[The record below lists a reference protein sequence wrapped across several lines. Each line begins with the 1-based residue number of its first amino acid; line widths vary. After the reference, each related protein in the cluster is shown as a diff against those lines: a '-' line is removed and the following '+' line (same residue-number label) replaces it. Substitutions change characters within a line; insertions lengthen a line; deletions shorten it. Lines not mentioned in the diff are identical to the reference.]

1 MCTLVVCGER
11 NRRDAN
17 TGSDGG
23 AVALSA
29 GRGSDRIASRGTRS
43 CSSSS
48 VAWTRGSAWK
58 RATKTSSADDVGE
71 RDERHALVMREVGA
85 HDRRPCGRRPAASST
100 SRLRGL

>member
-1 MCTLVVCGER
+1 MCGLVVCGER
-11 NRRDAN
+11 KRRDAK

-48 VAWTRGSAWK
+48 VACTRGSAWN
-58 RATKTSSADDVGE
+58 RATKTSSQTTLASATSDMPWWCAKKARTIAGV
-71 RDERHALVMREVGA
+71 RAVV
-85 HDRRPCGRRPAASST
+85 RRAAST